1 MGNLRFPLTGSRL
14 RLPALFVALAAAA
27 AAAASAASS
36 PREVVAAKFAAVNR
50 HALPE
55 IILHYAPDAIVT
67 ASDFCAPRKGHADI
81 ERTYRGIFAAL
92 PDAAVDVQEY
102 VVEGD
107 NVAARIVVRGQFKG
121 RTVSIPIMNFFTVS
135 NGLIV
140 RTGCSTM
147 ADVPARPEMAAS
159 VRLGVL

>member
-1 MGNLRFPLTGSRL
+1 MLRFLLTGSCL
-14 RLPALFVALAAAA
+14 RFLALFVTLVSTAPAIAGP
-27 AAAASAASS
+27 S
-36 PREVVAAKFAAVNR
+36 PRDVVAAKFAAVNR

-55 IILHYAPDAIVT
+55 IVLYYAPDAIVT

-92 PDAAVDVQEY
+92 PDVAVEVQEY
-102 VVEGD
+102 LVEGD
-107 NVAARIVVRGQFKG
+107 NVAARIVVRGQFNG

-140 RTGCSTM
+140 RDDGLF
-147 ADVPARPEMAAS
+147 DNGGRPCAP
-159 VRLGVL
+159 

>member
-1 MGNLRFPLTGSRL
+1 MLARMGILRFPLTGSRL

-27 AAAASAASS
+27 DASAASS

-140 RTGCSTM
+140 RDDGLFDSGG
-147 ADVPARPEMAAS
+147 RPCAP
-159 VRLGVL
+159 